1 MRGMF
6 INMLPPPQMLA
17 AARAALFAGALVLP
31 GVSHAQNAETDCP
44 QVAMPNVDD
53 PSLTREEKI
62 ALLDQAL
69 LEALNQTDPCEPNAG
84 GATGSAGADGADG
97 ENTDATVNSQ
107 AAGDVQGDLAE
118 SPRAQQEK
126 SPTETTAQSESA
138 ADGSAQNNQ
147 TNQTAAARASDA
159 SRQTGQPGGRPEKL
173 PSDIPASEAAND
185 DIIAKQFREAAEQE
199 TDPKVRAQLWN
210 DYRRYKGLPVQS
222 APEDS

>member
-1 MRGMF
+1 
-6 INMLPPPQMLA
+6 MLA

-31 GVSHAQNAETDCP
+31 AISQAQNAETDCP

-107 AAGDVQGDLAE
+107 AAGDVQGDLVE

-126 SPTETTAQSESA
+126 PPTETTAQSESA
-138 ADGSAQNNQ
+138 ADGTQNNQ
-147 TNQTAAARASDA
+147 ANQTAAVRASDA
-159 SRQTGQPGGRPEKL
+159 SRQTGQPGGRTDEL
-173 PSDIPASEAAND
+173 PPDIPASEAAND

-199 TDPKVRAQLWN
+199 TDPKARAELWN
-210 DYRRYKGLPVQS
+210 TYRRYKGLPVQP

>member
-1 MRGMF
+1 
-6 INMLPPPQMLA
+6 MLA

-31 GVSHAQNAETDCP
+31 AISHAQNAQPDCP
-44 QVAMPNVDD
+44 QTALPNVDD

-69 LEALNQTDPCEPNAG
+69 LDALNQTDPCEPNAG

-97 ENTDATVNSQ
+97 DNAADAAVNSQ

-159 SRQTGQPGGRPEKL
+159 SRQTGQPGDRTEKL
-173 PSDIPASEAAND
+173 PPDIPASEAAND